1 MDIKRWISITVLIV
15 ASFAITYLTNNGS
28 PIGSASF
35 ISVLPPIIAISAA
48 FILRQVIIA
57 LFLGIWFG
65 AWLIAG
71 KDFFALFK
79 GLVDVPQKYA
89 LKVMNDTDHI
99 SIILITLFISGMVG
113 VISSNGGLIGLIEH
127 IKRWANNRKNVQ
139 LSTVFMGF
147 VIFFDDYANTL
158 IVGNTMRTLTDKM
171 KVSREKLAYLVDA
184 TAAPLASIALISIWI
199 GYEVG
204 LIETAIDS
212 IDILNE
218 PYVIFLHSIAYSFYP
233 ILTLIFVVF
242 IAFTGKDF
250 GPMLI
255 AEQRSASEE
264 PELNVPTSLEV
275 SVDNR
280 QSSWLNAILPILT
293 LIITVIFGILLTGR
307 GSTFIEILGSAN
319 SLLALLFGGFLGS
332 IVAIL
337 MTITQKIL
345 PIEDTINAW
354 TNGLSKV
361 TSALVILVLS
371 WSLAEI
377 TKELNTASYLAT
389 IIGDGIYPAIF
400 PAVVFALAGMISL
413 GTGTSWGTM
422 GILMPLAVP
431 VSWSLVS
438 NSSGFV
444 APADMHIIYSSISCV
459 LAGAV
464 WGDHCSPTS
473 DTTILASMASQCNH
487 IEHVRT
493 QMPYALV
500 VGITALLGT
509 LAAGFGL
516 SWWIVLV
523 TTTMLLWFG
532 LNRFGQSSE
541 LSSFSDTSTVEI
553 EGLKNTNG

>member
-15 ASFAITYLTNNGS
+15 ASFVITYLTNNGS

-293 LIITVIFGILLTGR
+293 LIITVIFGILLTGQ

-523 TTTMLLWFG
+523 TTTTLLWFG

-553 EGLKNTNG
+553 EGLKNTN

>member
-15 ASFAITYLTNNGS
+15 ASFAITYLTNDGS

-71 KDFFALFK
+71 KNFFALFK

-99 SIILITLFISGMVG
+99 SIILITLFISGMVA

-127 IKRWANNRKNVQ
+127 IKRWANNRRNVQ

-212 IDILNE
+212 IDGLNE

-255 AEQRSASEE
+255 AEKRTTSEE
-264 PELNVPTSLEV
+264 SVLNAPNSLEV
-275 SVDNR
+275 LSDNR

-293 LIITVIFGILLTGR
+293 LIITVIFGILLTGQ

-332 IVAIL
+332 IVAII
-337 MTITQKIL
+337 MTIYQKIL
-345 PIEDTINAW
+345 SVEESIGAW

-400 PAVVFALAGMISL
+400 PAVVFVLAGIISL

-438 NSSGFV
+438 NNSGFV
-444 APADMHIIYSSISCV
+444 DPADMHIIYSSISCV

-516 SWWIVLV
+516 SWWIVLI

-541 LSSFSDTSTVEI
+541 LSSFSDTSTAKI
-553 EGLKNTNG
+553 EGLKNTN

>member
-523 TTTMLLWFG
+523 TTTTLLWFG

-553 EGLKNTNG
+553 EGLKNTN

>member
-15 ASFAITYLTNNGS
+15 ASFVITYLTNNGS

-264 PELNVPTSLEV
+264 PELNAENSLEA

-377 TKELNTASYLAT
+377 TKELNTASYLAK

-400 PAVVFALAGMISL
+400 PAVVFVLAGMISL

-523 TTTMLLWFG
+523 TTTTLLWFG

-553 EGLKNTNG
+553 EGLKNTN

>member
-1 MDIKRWISITVLIV
+1 MDIKRWVSITVLIV
-15 ASFAITYLTNNGS
+15 ASFAITYLTNDGS
-28 PIGSASF
+28 PIRSASF

-65 AWLIAG
+65 SWVIAG
-71 KDFFALFK
+71 KDFIALFK

-113 VISSNGGLIGLIEH
+113 VISTNGGLIGLIEH
-127 IKRWANNRKNVQ
+127 IKRWADSRKNVQ
-139 LSTVFMGF
+139 ISTVFMGF
-147 VIFFDDYANTL
+147 IIFFDDYANTL

-212 IDILNE
+212 IDVLNE
-218 PYVIFLHSIAYSFYP
+218 PYTIFLHSIAYSFYP
-233 ILTLIFVVF
+233 VLTLVFVFF

-250 GPMLI
+250 GPMLS
-255 AEQRSASEE
+255 AEQRAISGEAT
-264 PELNVPTSLEV
+264 LNAATSLEV

-280 QSSWLNAILPILT
+280 LSSSLNAILPILT
-293 LIITVIFGILLTGR
+293 LIITVIIGILLTGR

-319 SLLALLFGGFLGS
+319 SLLALLIGGFLGS
-332 IVAIL
+332 IVAIV

-400 PAVVFALAGMISL
+400 PAVVFVLAGMISL

-444 APADMHIIYSSISCV
+444 APVDMHIVYSSISCV

-516 SWWIVLV
+516 SWWIVLI
-523 TTTMLLWFG
+523 TTTTLLWFG

-541 LSSFSDTSTVEI
+541 FPPLSETATENI
-553 EGLKNTNG
+553 ERLKNA